1 MFTRLSTKLTV
12 LYAGLFG
19 LALFAVA
26 FAVYAA
32 TSDNAART
40 VRRELQANGAVFDRV
55 WAMREQQLRDSAGIL
70 ARDFG
75 FRDAVATMDGPTI
88 DSALDN
94 LRERLQIDRAFMMS
108 VDGRLIGLDGAAEA
122 EADFLW
128 NALDADENASG
139 VLMIDDRPFQA
150 VSAPIRAP
158 NLIGWVV
165 FAAELNPAHLTSLE
179 ELAAIPLEASVFT
192 RAPGAQWQTSDET
205 LEHRDVAATSHL
217 IEHAEDAGDAP
228 QRVQIGN
235 AAAIALV
242 KPLNNFGGEDA
253 SVLLL
258 RYPLALAMAGFQPL
272 LATIV
277 LIGLLS
283 MALIVAGSW
292 ALARGVTRPIAALD
306 LAAQALQHGERTE
319 VVVKTSDEIG
329 RLAQSFNVMSGEIA
343 SRELHIRHMALHD
356 SDTDLPNRR
365 ALEEKIDAGVPGF
378 VLALTIVRYRQIRDA
393 IGFSLAV
400 QFVQALGAKVQSE
413 HPELTFGRLS
423 ADTLAV
429 LLPAR
434 CEDEALA
441 LAADLKESLGGP
453 LAVGGVQVDVT
464 LNAGLAP
471 ILSDA
476 GHAMLDQALIAA
488 EQARESQ
495 QDVAMFDAV
504 AYGDPARNLSLMSE
518 MIDGINRGQLAL
530 HYQPKFDL
538 RAQKVTG
545 VEALV
550 RWDHP
555 TRGRIAPDFFVT
567 MAEETGHIAELT
579 EWTLIQ
585 AISDQQRL
593 KEAGLDMLVSVNLSG
608 RLIGDSAFT
617 DLTISL
623 IEDTGAKVCLEI
635 TETAAMTEPEAALRS
650 IDRYAAAGVQI
661 SIDDYGAGFSSLS
674 YLKRI
679 RAHELKLDKS
689 FIQALSEN
697 SREALLV
704 KSTVDLAHGLGMKIT
719 AEGVE
724 TAPVLS
730 LLASMGCDV
739 AQGYLIGKPMPLTE
753 LIATLPHSSEQ
764 EAAQPPRAQRNSSFA
779 FR

>member
-26 FAVYAA
+26 LSVYAA

-55 WAMREQQLRDSAGIL
+55 WTMRERQLSDSAGIL

-75 FRDAVATMDGPTI
+75 FRDAIATNDGPTI

-108 VDGRLIGLDGAAEA
+108 VDGRLIGLAGASEA
-122 EADFLW
+122 EADTLW

-139 VLMIDDRPFQA
+139 VLMIDGRPFQA

-165 FAAELNPAHLTSLE
+165 FAAELDPAHLTSLE

-192 RAPGAQWQTSDET
+192 RTPEQLWQTSDET
-205 LEHRDVAATSHL
+205 LERRDVDAMAHL
-217 IEHAEDAGDAP
+217 IERAANAGDAP
-228 QRVQIGN
+228 QRVQVGG
-235 AAAIALV
+235 AAAIALI
-242 KPLNNFGGEDA
+242 KPLNNFSGEGS

-277 LIGLLS
+277 VIGLFS

-306 LAAQALQHGERTE
+306 LAARALQHGERAE
-319 VVVKTSDEIG
+319 VVVETTDEIG

-343 SRELHIRHMALHD
+343 AREHHIRHMALHD

-365 ALEEKIDAGVPGF
+365 ALEEEIDYSGQGF

-393 IGFSLAV
+393 IGFTLAA
-400 QFVQALGAKVQSE
+400 QFVEALGAKVQAE
-413 HPELTFGRLS
+413 HPHYAFGRLS

-429 LLPAR
+429 ILPAQG
-434 CEDEALA
+434 ENETLA
-441 LAADLKESLGGP
+441 LAANLRASLDGP
-453 LAVGGVQVDVT
+453 LTVGGVQVDVT

-471 ILSDA
+471 ILSGVGRTA
-476 GHAMLDQALIAA
+476 LDQALIAA
-488 EQARESQ
+488 EQAREAKN
-495 QDVAMFDAV
+495 DVAMFDAA

-518 MIDGINRGQLAL
+518 MIDGIDRGQLAL

-538 RAQKVTG
+538 RTQKVTG

-567 MAEETGHIAELT
+567 MAEETGHIAALT

-593 KEAGLDMLVSVNLSG
+593 KSAGVDMLVSVNLSG
-608 RLIGDSAFT
+608 RLIGDDAFT
-617 DLTISL
+617 DLTLTL
-623 IEDTGAKVCLEI
+623 IEDTGAQICLEI
-635 TETAAMTEPEAALRS
+635 TETAAMSEPEAALRN
-650 IDRYAAAGVQI
+650 IDRYAEAGVLI

-689 FIQALSEN
+689 FIQALGEN

-724 TAPVLS
+724 TAPVMA
-730 LLASMGCDV
+730 LLAGMGCDI
-739 AQGYLIGKPMPLTE
+739 AQGYLIGKPMPLSD
-753 LIATLPHSSEQ
+753 LIATLPSRVKGV
-764 EAAQPPRAQRNSSFA
+764 AALPLARAER
-779 FR
+779 